1 MISLMRENVF
11 NVSTSANERI
21 LFLDQFGSGCRKTK
35 TDILKVMHTTCEK
48 WRKTCHECKRG
59 KTYKQDQAREK

>member
-21 LFLDQFGSGCRKTK
+21 LFLEQFGSGCRKTK

-48 WRKTCHECKRG
+48 RTE
-59 KTYKQDQAREK
+59 ENMS